1 MLVSRGDAERASTPC
16 VLTIGNFD
24 GIHLGHQALLRLLTN
39 KAQALG
45 LPAVVLTFEPHPRE
59 YFTPAQAPA
68 RLASLRDKLLLLAAA
83 GVDNTRI
90 IRFNQRFAALTAEEF
105 IERVLVH
112 SLRVRHLIIGDD
124 FRFGAGRKGD
134 FAMLQAAGTQHGFV
148 VESMTTHAHA
158 GERVSSSA
166 VRDALSKG
174 ELDRAARLL
183 GRPYSMAGLVMH
195 GDKIG
200 RTLGFPTA
208 NIQLKGR
215 RPPLAGI
222 YNVLVE
228 GLDEKLIKGVASV
241 GVRPTIN
248 DAGRPTLEVHLL
260 DWQASCYGAHL
271 RVHFLHK
278 QRDEEKY
285 DSLEALTVQI
295 ARDVTNAR
303 AWFDDHAD
311 EINEFQNHHG

>member
-1 MLVSRGDAERASTPC
+1 MLVSRGDAERAPTPC

-24 GIHLGHQALLRLLTN
+24 GIHLGHQALLRLLTTQ
-39 KAQALG
+39 AQALG

-59 YFTPAQAPA
+59 YFAPKQAPA

-83 GVDNTRI
+83 GVDATRI
-90 IRFNQRFAALTAEEF
+90 IRFNQRFASLSAEDF
-105 IERVLVH
+105 IERVLVNN
-112 SLRVRHLIIGDD
+112 LRVRHLIIGDD

-134 FAMLQAAGTQHGFV
+134 FAMLQAAGERFGFV
-148 VESMTTHAHA
+148 VEAMTTHAHD

-166 VRDALSKG
+166 VRDALAKG
-174 ELDRAARLL
+174 ELDRAAHLL

-200 RTLGFPTA
+200 RTLGFPTV

-215 RPPLAGI
+215 RPPLSGI
-222 YNVLVE
+222 FNVQVE
-228 GLDEKLIKGVASV
+228 GLRDDPVPGVASV

-248 DAGRPTLEVHLL
+248 DAGRPSLEVHLL
-260 DWQASCYGAHL
+260 DWNEDCYGAHL

-285 DSLEALTVQI
+285 TSLEALTAQI
-295 ARDVTNAR
+295 ARDVDNAR
-303 AWFDDHAD
+303 AWFADRAGQPTPTQDDH
-311 EINEFQNHHG
+311 G

>member
-90 IRFNQRFAALTAEEF
+90 IRFNKRFASLTAEEF
-105 IERVLVH
+105 IDKVLVR

-134 FAMLQAAGTQHGFV
+134 FSMLQVAGERHGFV
-148 VESMTTHAHA
+148 VEAMTTHAHA

-166 VRDALSKG
+166 VRDALAKG
-174 ELDRAARLL
+174 QLDRAARLL

-208 NIQLKGR
+208 NIQLKGL

-228 GLDEKLIKGVASV
+228 GLGDTLVRGVASV

-260 DWQASCYGAHL
+260 DWNADCYGAHL

-285 DSLEALTVQI
+285 DSLEALTAQI
-295 ARDVTNAR
+295 ARDVSHAR

-311 EINEFQNHHG
+311 QINEFQDHHG

>member
-68 RLASLRDKLLLLAAA
+68 RLASMRDKLLLLAAA

-90 IRFNQRFAALTAEEF
+90 IRFNQRFASLSAEAF
-105 IERVLVH
+105 IEQVLVH

-124 FRFGAGRKGD
+124 FRFGAARKGD
-134 FAMLQAAGTQHGFV
+134 FAMLQAAGDAHGFV
-148 VESMTTHAHA
+148 VEAMTTHAHG

-166 VRDALSKG
+166 VRDALAQG
-174 ELDRAARLL
+174 QLDRAARLL

-228 GLDEKLIKGVASV
+228 GLANTLVKGVASV

-248 DAGRPTLEVHLL
+248 DVGRPTLEVHLL
-260 DWQASCYGAHL
+260 DWTADCYGAHL

-285 DSLEALTVQI
+285 ESLEALTAQI
-295 ARDVTNAR
+295 ARDVDNAR
-303 AWFDDHAD
+303 AWFADHAD
-311 EINEFQNHHG
+311 SIIDIQDHHG